1 MRFGE
6 HVMWVLSPTLDLNAT
21 LPRDHAE
28 LAGWYM
34 SSANM
39 DIIDGI
45 EWQLA
50 ESSSRLEGNP
60 FIPLMRYYSAGFY
73 PFSLGPGL
81 AILFAFT
88 E

>member
-1 MRFGE
+1 
-6 HVMWVLSPTLDLNAT
+6 
-21 LPRDHAE
+21 
-28 LAGWYM
+28 M